1 MTNHTKADVNVQV
14 GELVHQH
21 MWRQKVTQT
30 TMADALGIGQPAV
43 ARKLRGERPFSVDEL
58 LAVAS
63 HLNLPITEF
72 LPNAGSP
79 HQDGPGGGDAT
90 NGLGIKSPKLYQ
102 LSYRGTNDDT
112 NAAPAHL
119 DRIGVAA

>member
-1 MTNHTKADVNVQV
+1 MNAQV

-21 MWRQKVTQT
+21 MWRNKVTQT
-30 TMADALGIGQPAV
+30 AMAAILGISQPAV

-58 LAVAS
+58 LAAAEFLNVA
-63 HLNLPITEF
+63 ITEF

-90 NGLGIKSPKLYQ
+90 NGLRIKSPKLYQ
-102 LSYRGTNDDT
+102 LSYRGEIEDSNVVPMRRQ
-112 NAAPAHL
+112 AVSA
-119 DRIGVAA
+119 